1 MLALQYRV
9 VGSSTGVVTVDG
21 LKLRRGSALNCVSH
35 GRRLREVSK
44 PARNEEK
51 ERRETG
57 SVAEQANCTAKCSAV
72 QCKRAAHALHAERIL
87 LPNGELIV
95 LPSVAA
101 RVPLRQRSV

>member
-57 SVAEQANCTAKCSAV
+57 SVAEQACSAV